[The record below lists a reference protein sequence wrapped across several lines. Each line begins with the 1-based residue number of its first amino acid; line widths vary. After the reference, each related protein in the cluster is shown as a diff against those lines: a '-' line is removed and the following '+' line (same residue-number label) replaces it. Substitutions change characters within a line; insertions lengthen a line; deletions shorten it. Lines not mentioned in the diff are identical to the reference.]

1 MRRRGRNRLAPSFFP
16 FISVLIAIIGSLIF
30 MTLTMTLT
38 ALDPVLI
45 IESPMEWV
53 PDEDGLGGT
62 ERRRRYVMIECADD
76 RAVLLAAESGGV
88 VERLVFDADSEWNN
102 IVEVYRR
109 LQKDNPESWKGTPY
123 LDLLNEISAKSS
135 THFINFLVRP
145 SGIHPYSMLSDILK
159 MRNGIEINEE
169 TYPGVREGWS
179 ADWSLVYVQE
189 DREVMTR

>member
-1 MRRRGRNRLAPSFFP
+1 MRRRGRNRLTPSFFP

-53 PDEDGLGGT
+53 PNEDGVGGT
-62 ERRRRYVMIECADD
+62 ERRRRHVMIECADD
-76 RAVLLAAESGGV
+76 RAVLLTAESGGV
-88 VERLVFDADSEWNN
+88 AEKSEFDVESEWSN
-102 IVEVYRR
+102 ILEVYRR
-109 LQKDNPESWKGTPY
+109 LQKNNPESWEGTPY
-123 LDLLNEISAKSS
+123 LDFLNEIAGKRS

-159 MRNGIEINEE
+159 MRNGIEIDEE
-169 TYPGVREGWS
+169 KYPGVKEEWA